1 MPDEV
6 FCKTSDMDSFL
17 YSFEKLE
24 TWQIARM
31 LASDVYRTTSSFP
44 PEEKFGLTLQIRR
57 AALSITANIAEGAG
71 RTSPKDQAKFTTM
84 AYSSLL
90 ELLNHL
96 ILASDLNFLSSQVL
110 KEYRTKIYPLSV
122 KLSNLKNSQLKRAAP
137 ET

>member
-1 MPDEV
+1 
-6 FCKTSDMDSFL
+6 MDLFL
-17 YSFEKLE
+17 YSFEKLD
-24 TWQIARM
+24 TWQLART
-31 LASDVYRTTSSFP
+31 LASEVYRTTSSFP

-122 KLSNLKNSQLKRAAP
+122 KLSNLKNSQLKRVAYK
-137 ET
+137 T